1 MDFMEQEWENVGF
14 YGTNMGN
21 MGISME
27 KHREKEDLKETLKR
41 KMGSNGNKHGIVV
54 DENGNFIQCQY
65 IVGQLLK

>member
-1 MDFMEQEWENVGF
+1 MLDFMEQTWETWGF
-14 YGTNMGN
+14 QWK
-21 MGISME
+21 

-54 DENGNFIQCQY
+54 NENGNFIQCQY